1 MKLVKVFPL
10 QLLTTDDVFK
20 HLVLP
25 NVTRMKVKCGTFW
38 KLLYGVLEVKDARV
52 FKAGILNLLQREFF
66 LLLFPFLEED
76 GTIGGISREMGTNRC
91 SSDYCYCSC

>member
-1 MKLVKVFPL
+1 MVKVFPL

-38 KLLYGVLEVKDARV
+38 NLLYGVVEVTVARV
-52 FKAGILNLLQREFF
+52 FKAGILNVLQREFF
-66 LLLFPFLEED
+66 LLLHRSVEGFGLVMQAAAAVW
-76 GTIGGISREMGTNRC
+76 S
-91 SSDYCYCSC
+91 